1 MALPLLQYKPTTQ
14 NNRVSSFGV
23 ADQNEDTPYVYR
35 VEDVSSYTDIQG
47 IIWASYRQVFS
58 EHEIL
63 KFNRQGTLESQL
75 KNGSLSVKDFI
86 RGLAKSEAFY
96 RLVVSVN
103 NNYRLV
109 DIVLKRLLGRSA
121 YNKEEEIAWSIVIG
135 TKGFSGFV
143 DALVDSE
150 EYDQSFGDNTVPYQR
165 KRMEGRPY
173 NLVTPRYGVD
183 FQETAGTVRTDWR
196 FVLENFYTAKAKTK
210 RLQEGDPSKYA
221 DMAASLSGKGNYAQ
235 KISAFDIDY
244 LNAVPYRGKR

>member
-1 MALPLLQYKPTTQ
+1 
-14 NNRVSSFGV
+14 
-23 ADQNEDTPYVYR
+23 
-35 VEDVSSYTDIQG
+35 
-47 IIWASYRQVFS
+47 
-58 EHEIL
+58 
-63 KFNRQGTLESQL
+63 
-75 KNGSLSVKDFI
+75 

-109 DIVLKRLLGRSA
+109 DITLKRILGRSA

-135 TKGFSGFV
+135 TKGFDGFV

-150 EYDQSFGDNTVPYQR
+150 EYNQNFGDNTVPYQR

-210 RLQEGDPSKYA
+210 RLREGDPGKFA

-235 KISAFDIDY
+235 RISSFDIDY
-244 LNAVPYRGKR
+244 LNEVPYRGRR